1 MLCAQVYNG
10 EQTQWMCK
18 AEITACE
25 WLQYN
30 IPNLASSE
38 VFASVII
45 PKKVN
50 LASMQWSNASREHCQ
65 TEASLT
71 SAERLPSASR
81 DTGLY
86 LQKRFHF

>member
-1 MLCAQVYNG
+1 MLCAQVYNA
-10 EQTQWMCK
+10 EQTQWMFK

-45 PKKVN
+45 PKK
-50 LASMQWSNASREHCQ
+50 LI
-65 TEASLT
+65 
-71 SAERLPSASR
+71 
-81 DTGLY
+81 
-86 LQKRFHF
+86 